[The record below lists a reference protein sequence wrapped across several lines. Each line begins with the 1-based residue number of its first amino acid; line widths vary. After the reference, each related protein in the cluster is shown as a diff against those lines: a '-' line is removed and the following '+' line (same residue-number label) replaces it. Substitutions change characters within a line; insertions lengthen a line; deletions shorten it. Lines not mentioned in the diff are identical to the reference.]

1 LQAPFEFGKGIKTAV
16 SRRRLSCPVLQR
28 FSYKLLLLG
37 IVAVV
42 IPLVSILVVYGL
54 FSQSLLHDLHQ
65 SLGDL
70 QAREGQRLE
79 SQQHKLIHQQV
90 RQKALDVAQDIT
102 SYMRN
107 HPGQTWEE
115 MWRDPALREVAV
127 QPVGMVGETFLVA
140 ASEKRILLHNEKT
153 YEGQTLEQV
162 LCPAPG
168 ASHPDLDFAGTPGLQ
183 EFSLAPG
190 QGLDAFCHGFLVPL
204 LFKPHEGPELMVGAW
219 VDPREMDL
227 IIAQSRAIF
236 KTALN
241 VTGALIETRLVQ
253 GRQHL
258 FYVLAVLG
266 LLALLACVFL
276 ARRLT
281 TQVTALTRAAEAF
294 DQGNLGHRILKP
306 GRDELGQLARTLNR
320 MAASLNDNTIS
331 RLEWENTFNA
341 LPDPVILVDAEG
353 RVTRLNRAAAL
364 YLDIFP
370 EEARGSHV
378 SEIRAPG
385 HGWFPEQA
393 LVQALEHGKKT
404 RAETCTTNGHSYL
417 VTIDPCWDLQGKI
430 SGAVFV
436 ARDVTALKQMQG
448 ELAQA
453 SHFLRQLV
461 ESAPLG
467 LTFIDPQGHVV
478 QANSQFLQEF
488 GYTPEDILNRHYS
501 FLYASEA
508 ERQQVL
514 AALKSKG
521 EVLGHQVYLRHLQGE
536 PVPARISIRK
546 LYDQDNSVIGS
557 VCLVSNISEEVSLQ
571 RQLEQAQKQEVIATL
586 AGGLAHNFNNLLMI
600 IMGLTSLMLT
610 KIIPDHPIYA
620 DLMDIERQ
628 VRAGREITRKLLA
641 FRRTSDFETQPLN
654 LNTLVETT
662 SDMFGRTRPDLILQK
677 EFSQKLPAVEVDSGQ
692 IQQVLMNLLINA
704 WQAMPQGGTITLQ
717 TRAVQLTDWFD
728 PNWDLEPGSYVC
740 LSVTDTGAGMAE
752 ETVKHLFEPFF
763 TTKEP
768 GQGSGLGLASAY
780 RIMKNHRGAIQV
792 TSQPGEGSTFTLFFP
807 ASPALPLEIAP
818 EEKHIV
824 PGQGTILVV
833 EDEPTLRRVAG
844 KLLERLGYQ
853 VLEATNGERAL
864 EIFAE
869 RHRDIDLVLLD
880 MIMPGL
886 NGLQTLAR
894 LRDLNPQIRVIL
906 CSGMVETQE
915 ENLPAGV
922 SFVPK
927 PVPLE
932 ILSQKVA
939 AALNG

>member
-1 LQAPFEFGKGIKTAV
+1 V
-16 SRRRLSCPVLQR
+16 SRRRLSCPVFQR
-28 FSYKLLLLG
+28 FSYKILLLG
-37 IVAVV
+37 LVGGI
-42 IPLVSILVVYGL
+42 IPLVSILLVFGL
-54 FSQSLLHDLHQ
+54 FSQGLLQDLHQ
-65 SLGDL
+65 SLADL

-79 SQQHKLIHQQV
+79 SQQHKLIHLQV

-102 SYMRN
+102 SYVLN
-107 HPGQTWEE
+107 HPGKTWEE
-115 MWRDPALREVAV
+115 MCRDPAWREVAV
-127 QPVGMVGETFLVA
+127 QPVGTVGETFLVT
-140 ASEKRILLHNEKT
+140 ASEKRILLHNEKAH
-153 YEGQTLEQV
+153 EGKTLEEV
-162 LCPAPG
+162 LCPAKVAAP
-168 ASHPDLDFAGTPGLQ
+168 ADLHFVGTPGLQ
-183 EFSLAPG
+183 EFSLAQG
-190 QGLDAFCHGFLVPL
+190 RGLDAFCHGFLVPIPL
-204 LFKPHEGPELMVGAW
+204 KPPQGPELMVGAW

-241 VTGALIETRLVQ
+241 VTGALIESRLGQ
-253 GRQHL
+253 FHLHL
-258 FYVLAVLG
+258 FYVLAILG
-266 LLALLACVFL
+266 LLALLACVIL
-276 ARRLT
+276 ARRIT

-341 LPDPVILVDAEG
+341 LPDPVILVDAEA
-353 RVTRLNRAAAL
+353 RLTRLNRAAAL
-364 YLDIFP
+364 YLDVFP
-370 EEARGSHV
+370 EEARGCHV
-378 SEIRAPG
+378 SELKLPG
-385 HGWFPEQA
+385 HDWFPEKA

-404 RAETCTTNGHSYL
+404 RTESCTANGHTYL
-417 VTIDPCWDLQGKI
+417 VTVDPCWDSKGEI
-430 SGAVFV
+430 SGAVCA
-436 ARDVTALKQMQG
+436 ARDITALEQAQG

-467 LTFIDPQGHVV
+467 LTFIDPQGLVV

-488 GYTPEDILNRHYS
+488 GYAPEDILNRHYS
-501 FLYASEA
+501 FLYVSDA
-508 ERQQVL
+508 EHQQVL
-514 AALKSKG
+514 AELRTRG
-521 EVLGHQVYLRHLQGE
+521 EVLAHQVQLRHHHGE
-536 PVPARISIRK
+536 PLPARISIRK
-546 LYDQDNSVIGS
+546 LYDKKGGVIGS
-557 VCLVSNISEEVSLQ
+557 VCLVSNISAEVSLQ
-571 RQLEQAQKQEVIATL
+571 RQLEQAQKQETIATL

-600 IMGLTSLMLT
+600 IMGLTSLMQA
-610 KIIPDHPIYA
+610 KISMDHPVYA

-628 VRAGREITRKLLA
+628 VRAGREITRRLLA
-641 FRRTSDFETQPLN
+641 FRRASDFETQPVN
-654 LNTLVETT
+654 LNTLVEATA
-662 SDMFGRTRPDLILQK
+662 DMFGRTRQDLVLQK
-677 EFSQKLPAVEVDSGQ
+677 EFSQKLPAVDVDSGQ

-728 PNWDLEPGSYVC
+728 PAWDLEPGPYVC
-740 LSVTDTGAGMAE
+740 LSVTDTGVGMDE
-752 ETVKHLFEPFF
+752 ETVKHLFKPFF

-792 TSQPGEGSTFTLFFP
+792 TSKPGEGSTFTLFFP
-807 ASPALPLEIAP
+807 ASPALPLDIAP

-824 PGQGTILVV
+824 QGQGTILVV

-844 KLLERLGYQ
+844 KLLEKLGYQ
-853 VLEATNGERAL
+853 VLEATSGERAL

-869 RHRDIDLVLLD
+869 RQGDIDLVLLD
-880 MIMPGL
+880 VIMPGL
-886 NGLQTLAR
+886 NGMQTLAL
-894 LRDLNPQIRVIL
+894 LRDLDPQIRVIL
-906 CSGMVETQE
+906 CSGMAEAQE